1 MKNNMKRT
9 RYYVIKGESW
19 DCNRNRYNY
28 WNIVDRTLDKTIA
41 QAWSKEASDLILA
54 KLNKGNK

>member
-1 MKNNMKRT
+1 MKRT